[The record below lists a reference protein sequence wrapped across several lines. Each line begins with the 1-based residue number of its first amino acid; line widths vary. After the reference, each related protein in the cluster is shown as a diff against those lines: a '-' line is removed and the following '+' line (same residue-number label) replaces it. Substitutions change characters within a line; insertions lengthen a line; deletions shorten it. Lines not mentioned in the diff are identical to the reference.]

1 MENMWIKSHQFLLD
15 MSVGDFYL
23 SGGVK
28 HSVIKRT
35 KKKIWF
41 DNGYFVQLTKSKEY
55 GFLYLKG
62 KNVNQ
67 ILRDIE
73 GYLIYMK
80 LITQSY

>member
-1 MENMWIKSHQFLLD
+1 MENMWVKSHQFLLN

-23 SGGVK
+23 SGGKKYTVVK
-28 HSVIKRT
+28 KT

-41 DNGYFVQLTKSKEY
+41 DNGDFVQLTKSKEY

-73 GYLIYMK
+73 GYLVYMN
-80 LITQSY
+80 LVNHYY